1 MGLSGA
7 VENSAAALCVA
18 SDELGRG
25 PFSAPHRRLSES
37 VTATSARNNL
47 RETSFSPLD
56 KHLSWMSPYF
66 SPISRAPIPCLPHF
80 PYGGLA

>member
-1 MGLSGA
+1 MGLSRA
-7 VENSAAALCVA
+7 VDNNAAALCVA

-56 KHLSWMSPYF
+56 NHLSWMSPYPPPLF
-66 SPISRAPIPCLPHF
+66 PSRYSPYSLS
-80 PYGGLA
+80 